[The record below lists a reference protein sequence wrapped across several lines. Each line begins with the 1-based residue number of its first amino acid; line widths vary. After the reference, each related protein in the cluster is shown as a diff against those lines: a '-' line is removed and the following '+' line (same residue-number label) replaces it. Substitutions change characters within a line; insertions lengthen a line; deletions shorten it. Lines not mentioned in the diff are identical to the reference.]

1 MAAGTVLMM
10 AGQIVHH
17 YSVWR
22 DVITKDS
29 NVGAYLRIEP
39 LGSGLFLI
47 GTIFAGWCCVMIHV
61 SSHGPGPVSMNTRFL
76 HTLDR
81 EPVPEARRTSGF
93 PAKQS
98 LVITEGP
105 GRRDSVHSTEV

>member
-17 YSVWR
+17 YSVWY

-39 LGSGLFLI
+39 LGSGLFLVS
-47 GTIFAGWCCVMIHV
+47 TVFAGWCCVMIHV
-61 SSHGPGPVSMNTRFL
+61 SSHGRGPVSMNTRFL

-81 EPVPEARRTSGF
+81 EPVPDARLASTLA
-93 PAKQS
+93 AKQP
-98 LVITEGP
+98 LIIAEEF